1 MAEKF
6 NGEYLSTS
14 QRLKHC
20 SLLYFEYGPV
30 TWEEDQKGSIGG
42 ASSIHVPE
50 RDRAVMPADED
61 IVASLEA
68 NHP

>member
-1 MAEKF
+1 M
-6 NGEYLSTS
+6 G
-14 QRLKHC
+14 
-20 SLLYFEYGPV
+20 
-30 TWEEDQKGSIGG
+30 EDQKGSIGG

-50 RDRAVMPADED
+50 RDRAVMLTDED